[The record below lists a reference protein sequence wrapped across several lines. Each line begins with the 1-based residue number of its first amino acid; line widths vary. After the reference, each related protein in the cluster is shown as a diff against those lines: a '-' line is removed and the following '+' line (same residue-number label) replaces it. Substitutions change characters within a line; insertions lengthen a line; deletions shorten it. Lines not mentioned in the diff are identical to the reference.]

1 MFLGSNVG
9 NMPVPVAQGFCRE
22 LRKQPFEGDM
32 VLIGID
38 LKKNP
43 KTVLAAY
50 NDKGGITKRFN
61 LNLLERINREL
72 GGDFNTRPV

>member
-9 NMPVPVAQGFCRE
+9 NMPVPVAQGFCKE
-22 LRKQPFEGDM
+22 LRNNLSKGDM
-32 VLIGID
+32 MLVGID

-61 LNLLERINREL
+61 LNCWS
-72 GGDFNTRPV
+72 G